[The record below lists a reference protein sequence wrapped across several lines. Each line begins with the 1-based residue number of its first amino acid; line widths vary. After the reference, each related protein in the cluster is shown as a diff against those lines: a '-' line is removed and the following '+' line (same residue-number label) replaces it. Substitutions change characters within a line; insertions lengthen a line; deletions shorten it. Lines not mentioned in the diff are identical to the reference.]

1 MKRYGSRYWLFHI
14 KDAPALGA
22 AHDAELGKGIID
34 FRRLLASIDQIDN
47 KVLYVE
53 QESYPG
59 TPLESAKRDF
69 AYLST
74 LDF

>member
-1 MKRYGSRYWLFHI
+1 
-14 KDAPALGA
+14 LGA
-22 AHDAELGKGIID
+22 AHDTELGKGIID

-59 TPLESAKRDF
+59 TPLESVKRDF

-74 LDF
+74 LEF